1 MGVIVGIKLNNLIH
15 TLKSKGEEKVKEK
28 RVFNYIY
35 ICEPLAYRPI
45 SSVG

>member
-35 ICEPLAYRPI
+35 IYMRTSCIQAY
-45 SSVG
+45 